1 METMEENIR
10 KMITSLQEQVKE
22 KVPEKG
28 TFPMVYEKY
37 ENTGQK
43 APTHVILKVTEVKV
57 VGSEEKRYLI
67 LAVLD
72 MPNPYGCER
81 VIGYGSTQKIINILD
96 NQDDGLLE
104 EIMEAIPEMVRS
116 LKEM

>member
-43 APTHVILKVTEVKV
+43 APTHVILKVTEVK
-57 VGSEEKRYLI
+57 
-67 LAVLD
+67 
-72 MPNPYGCER
+72 
-81 VIGYGSTQKIINILD
+81 
-96 NQDDGLLE
+96 
-104 EIMEAIPEMVRS
+104 
-116 LKEM
+116 